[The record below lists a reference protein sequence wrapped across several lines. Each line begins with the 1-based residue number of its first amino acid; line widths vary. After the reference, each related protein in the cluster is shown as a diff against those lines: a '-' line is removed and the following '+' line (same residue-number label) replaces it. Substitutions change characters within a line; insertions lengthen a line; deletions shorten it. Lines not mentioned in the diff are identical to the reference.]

1 MALAINNGATTFTK
15 TGHSR
20 PQYFLQQNSSGS
32 LSFSPLGPTRLVL
45 VSATPRKL
53 SSRTGK
59 FDSKNKRN
67 LNSRT
72 TTTEEKEKEEEEK
85 KVVKKEPEI
94 RDKSASADA
103 GVVVDD
109 DDVDDGYFLPDLPGN
124 EPDFWEGP
132 QWEPLGFFV
141 QYLWAFGI
149 VFAAGTKCLRN
160 HLISDSFSFV
170 GLLLI
175 ACGIAVVTYNEGA
188 TDFKETPAYKESIQS
203 RELLEEPESSNSDV
217 FESNP
222 TEEAPSLE

>member
-1 MALAINNGATTFTK
+1 MALTLDNGVTIFTK
-15 TGHSR
+15 TRNSR
-20 PQYFLQQNSSGS
+20 PQRILLQHNSSGS
-32 LSFSPLGPTRLVL
+32 LSFSPLRPSRLVL

-53 SSRTGK
+53 YSRTGK
-59 FDSKNKRN
+59 FDSKNKRT

-72 TTTEEKEKEEEEK
+72 TTTEEKEEKEEKE
-85 KVVKKEPEI
+85 VIKKEPEI
-94 RDKSASADA
+94 SDKSASADA
-103 GVVVDD
+103 GIAVDD

-141 QYLWAFGI
+141 QYMWAFGI
-149 VFAAGTKCLRN
+149 VFA
-160 HLISDSFSFV
+160 
-170 GLLLI
+170 LI

-203 RELLEEPESSNSDV
+203 RELLDEPDSSKSDV